1 MVLEQ
6 PKILRAKKHP
16 VFLKKF
22 CFKTIKNCE
31 YKALEYSVLLESN
44 WQIIFYL
51 LFHNFVGKNFIFSD
65 IFIYLT
71 AATLKLYTTHETEQ
85 THMIKHI
92 VYSKAYT

>member
-16 VFLKKF
+16 VFLRKF
-22 CFKTIKNCE
+22 CFKTIKNWE
-31 YKALEYSVLLESN
+31 YKALEYSILLESN
-44 WQIIFYL
+44 WQIIFHL
-51 LFHNFVGKNFIFSD
+51 LSHNFVGKNFIFSD